1 MSLRFLFTSLIAA
14 LCICGN
20 ATVTSQR
27 TCGEETN
34 FEQIWACR
42 YCRPPFDF
50 SNQLKPSASGRQYA
64 PDRKVDLLHLRLD
77 VTPDLKSRTVTGN
90 CLLTFEP
97 IARPLRELTLGAV
110 DLNIKNIEANV
121 SLAGYEMTPAGL
133 EIAFDPPVEP
143 GKQVTLSIDYSAE
156 PRRGLYFR
164 TPELGFRPEDTH
176 IWTQGEPHESR
187 HWFPSIDY
195 PNERFTS
202 EIICHAPQELTV
214 LSNGRLVEEVDEAAG
229 MKRVHYRQEKP
240 HVAYLIALVAGNF
253 AKEEDRYKDIPLRF
267 YTPQSRAPYAAN
279 GFRDT
284 ADILKFLEEELAV
297 PYPWPK
303 YDQVVVEDYHI
314 GGMENTSLTVLNPI
328 AVFPD
333 ESENLRDLY
342 GLIAHEL
349 VHQWF
354 GDLVTCKDWSELYLN
369 EGFAVYYSY
378 LYDGYKNGND
388 ALLHA
393 VYNDR
398 KGILYNKE
406 EKRPIVSRRY
416 NHAWDQFDQRAYAKG
431 GWVLHMLRSQLGE
444 DLFRRCVT
452 HYLKKNAL
460 RSVDTHDLQ
469 QAFEEV
475 TGLSLLPFFD
485 QWVHNGGHPEL
496 KVSYDWMPHEKLAK
510 ISVEQLQSAVSEKSK
525 KKVSTEK
532 TSGPLLFDLPLTL
545 RFVGP
550 DFTVDRDV
558 VVNKQMQDFYVPLPE
573 KPDVVRF
580 DARTQVLASIQ
591 FEKPKEMLYAQ
602 LNLEDDVVGRLLAA
616 DALSEKEDQ
625 QSIDKLQAALQNDPF
640 FGVRRQAAQALA
652 DIGTSKALAALID
665 SRKQADARVRRQV
678 VRAIGSF
685 FHPNAKMALLEIL
698 AGEKNPDIVAD
709 AIRPLGKYPGSD
721 VAEQIRRLL
730 QQPSY
735 ENAVAS
741 AAMDAAR
748 AREDASFLPL
758 MQKAIQRDVAF
769 PSKTLPG
776 AFDAVAYLG
785 KDLDQGR
792 DVREFLTAYLN
803 HPREKVQLA
812 AIAALGTLGDP
823 AAMDA
828 VRAFHRGP
836 KGDRKKKAAAEALK
850 KIRDKQDTPESLGA
864 LRGELDTLREE
875 NESFRK
881 DVEDLKQRINAKEKK
896 NTDQQES
903 DPAEK

>member
-1 MSLRFLFTSLIAA
+1 MSPRCLLTSLVVI
-14 LCICGN
+14 LCIFCN
-20 ATVTSQR
+20 TAVIPQR
-27 TCGEETN
+27 ICGEETN
-34 FEQIWACR
+34 LEQMRACR

-50 SNQLKPSASGRQYA
+50 VNQLQPSASGRQYA

-77 VTPDLKSRTVTGN
+77 VTPDLETRTVAGT
-90 CLLTFEP
+90 CVLQFEP

-110 DLNIKNIEANV
+110 DLNIKKVEANV
-121 SLAGYEMTPAGL
+121 PLAGHEMTPAGL

-143 GKQVTLSIDYSAE
+143 GKQVELRVTYSAE

-164 TPELGFRPEDTH
+164 TPELGFRDEDTH

-202 EIICHAPQELTV
+202 EIICHAPEALTV
-214 LSNGRLVEEVDEAAG
+214 LSNGRLIEEVSEGNG
-229 MKRVHYRQEKP
+229 MKRVHYLQEKP

-253 AKEEDRYKDIPLRF
+253 SKLEDRYKNIPLRF
-267 YTPQSRAPYAAN
+267 FTPQSRAPYAAN

-333 ESENLRDLY
+333 ETENLRDLY

-388 ALLHA
+388 ALLHD

-398 KGILYNKE
+398 KGILYNKD
-406 EKRPIVSRRY
+406 EKRPITHRQY

-431 GWVLHMLRSQLGE
+431 GWILHMLRTQLGE
-444 DLFRRCVT
+444 DLFRRSVT

-475 TGLSLLPFFD
+475 SGLSLLPFFD
-485 QWVHNGGHPEL
+485 QWVHNGGYPDL
-496 KVSYDWMPHEKLAK
+496 RVTYDWMPHEKLAK
-510 ISVEQLQSAVSEKSK
+510 ISVEQLQAPAKSK
-525 KKVSTEK
+525 SDKKDSNEK
-532 TSGPLLFDLPLTL
+532 TSLPLFDLPFSL

-550 DFTVDRDV
+550 DFSIDRNV
-558 VVNKQMQDFYVPLPE
+558 VVNKKMQDFYVPLPA

-580 DARTQVLASIQ
+580 DSKTQVLASIQ
-591 FEKPKEMLYAQ
+591 FDKPKEMLYAQ
-602 LNLEDDVVGRLLAA
+602 LAQQDDVVGRLLAA
-616 DALSEKEDQ
+616 DALSEKDDRGTIER
-625 QSIDKLQAALQNDPF
+625 LQTALQSDPF
-640 FGVRRQAAQALA
+640 FGVRIQAAQALA
-652 DIGTSKALAALID
+652 NIGSPTALAALAD
-665 SRKQADARVRRQV
+665 SLEQPDARVRRRV
-678 VRAIGSF
+678 VRALGNF
-685 FHPNAKMALLEIL
+685 FHPDAKMALLQVVAKET
-698 AGEKNPDIVAD
+698 NPDIVAE
-709 AIRPLGKYPGSD
+709 AMRPLGKYTGPE
-721 VAEQIRRLL
+721 VADQIRRLL
-730 QQPSY
+730 RQPSY
-735 ENAVAS
+735 DNAVAV

-748 AREDASFLPL
+748 SREDTSFIPL
-758 MQKAIQRDVAF
+758 MQEAIERDADF

-776 AFDAVAYLG
+776 ALDAVAYLG
-785 KDLDQGR
+785 KDLDDR
-792 DVREFLTAYLN
+792 REVREFLISYLN
-803 HPREKVQLA
+803 HPREPVQLA
-812 AIAALGTLGDP
+812 AIGALGTLADP
-823 AAMDA
+823 ATMDA

-850 KIRDKQDTPESLGA
+850 KIRAKQKTSESLGA
-864 LRGELDTLREE
+864 LRDQVDALREE
-875 NESFRK
+875 NETFRK
-881 DVEDLKQRINAKEKK
+881 DVKDLKDRLESASKGTDPQADETK
-896 NTDQQES
+896 ND
-903 DPAEK
+903 

>member
-1 MSLRFLFTSLIAA
+1 MSLRFLFAFLITMVCFSCP
-14 LCICGN
+14 LQP
-20 ATVTSQR
+20 SS
-27 TCGEETN
+27 GEETTL
-34 FEQIWACR
+34 EQMRACR

-50 SNQLKPSASGRQYA
+50 INQLKPSASGRQYA
-64 PDRKVDLLHLRLD
+64 PDRKVDLQHLRLD
-77 VTPDLKSRTVTGN
+77 VTPDLKARTVAGN
-90 CLLTFEP
+90 CVLTFEP

-110 DLNIKNIEANV
+110 DLNIKNMEANV
-121 SLAGYEMTPAGL
+121 ALAGYEMTNEGL

-164 TPELGFRPEDTH
+164 TPELGFRTEDTH

-202 EIICHAPQELTV
+202 EIICHIPREFTV
-214 LSNGRLVEEVDEAAG
+214 LSNGRQIEEVNEADG

-240 HVAYLIALVAGNF
+240 HVAYLIALAAGKF
-253 AKEEDRYKDIPLRF
+253 AKLEDQYNDISLRF
-267 YTPQSRAPYAAN
+267 FTPQSRAPYAAN

-284 ADILKFLEEELAV
+284 ADILKFLEEELGV

-328 AVFPD
+328 AVFPN

-378 LYDGYKNGND
+378 LYDGHKNGND

-398 KGILYNKE
+398 KGILYNKD
-406 EKRPIVSRRY
+406 EKRPIVSRKY

-460 RSVDTHDLQ
+460 SSVDTHDLQ
-469 QAFEEV
+469 QAFEEI

-485 QWVHNGGHPEL
+485 QWVHNAGHPDL

-510 ISVEQLQSAVSEKSK
+510 ISVEQLQAAAVAKGKEKDPAK
-525 KKVSTEK
+525 NAA
-532 TSGPLLFDLPLTL
+532 GPPLFDLPLTL

-550 DFTVDRDV
+550 DFVVDRDV
-558 VVNKQMQDFYVPLPE
+558 VVNKKMQDFYVPLPD

-580 DARTQVLASIQ
+580 DSRTQVLGSID
-591 FEKPKEMLYAQ
+591 FEKPKEMLYTQ
-602 LNLEDDVVGRLLAA
+602 LQREDDVVGRLLAA
-616 DALSEKEDQ
+616 DALNDKEDQ
-625 QSIDKLQAALQNDPF
+625 KSIDALKTALQRDSF

-652 DIGTSKALAALID
+652 DIGTPKALAALTE
-665 SRKQADARVRRQV
+665 SRDQPDARVRRQV

-685 FHPNAKMALLEIL
+685 FHPDAKVALIEIL
-698 AGEKNPDIVAD
+698 GAEKNPDIIAD

-721 VAEQIRRLL
+721 VSAEIQRLL
-730 QQPSY
+730 QQESY
-735 ENAVAS
+735 DNAVAA

-758 MQKAIQRDVAF
+758 MQKVIQRDSAF

-785 KDLDQGR
+785 KELDERQQVR
-792 DVREFLTAYLN
+792 DFLTGYLN

-812 AIAALGTLGDP
+812 AINALGTLGDP
-823 AAMDA
+823 ATMDA

-850 KIRDKQDTPESLGA
+850 KIRKKQDTPESLNA
-864 LRGELDTLREE
+864 LRGQLDTLREE

-881 DVEDLKQRINAKEKK
+881 DVEDLKQRLDAKEKK
-896 NTDQQES
+896 NPERQES
-903 DPAEK
+903 EPAEE

>member
-1 MSLRFLFTSLIAA
+1 MVCFPCPLQRSL
-14 LCICGN
+14 
-20 ATVTSQR
+20 
-27 TCGEETN
+27 GEETTL
-34 FEQIWACR
+34 EQMRSCR

-50 SNQLKPSASGRQYA
+50 ANQLTPSASGRQYA
-64 PDRKVDLLHLRLD
+64 PDRQVDLQHLRLD
-77 VTPDLKSRTVTGN
+77 VTPDLKARTVAGN
-90 CLLTFEP
+90 CVLTFEP
-97 IARPLRELTLGAV
+97 IARPLRELTLGAI
-110 DLNIKNIEANV
+110 DLNIKNMEANV
-121 SLAGYEMTPAGL
+121 ALAGYEMTNDGL

-164 TPELGFRPEDTH
+164 TPELGFRSEDTH

-202 EIICHAPQELTV
+202 EIICHVPQEFTV
-214 LSNGRLVEEVDEAAG
+214 LSNGRQIEEVDEADG

-240 HVAYLIALVAGNF
+240 HVAYLIALAAGKF
-253 AKEEDRYKDIPLRF
+253 SKLEDQYNDISLRF
-267 YTPQSRAPYAAN
+267 FTPQSRAPYAAN

-328 AVFPD
+328 AVFPN

-398 KGILYNKE
+398 KGILYNKD
-406 EKRPIVSRRY
+406 EKRPIVSRKY

-460 RSVDTHDLQ
+460 SSVDTHDLQ
-469 QAFEEV
+469 QAFEEI

-485 QWVHNGGHPEL
+485 QWVHNAGHPDL

-510 ISVEQLQSAVSEKSK
+510 ISVEQLQAAAVAKGKEKDPAK
-525 KKVSTEK
+525 NAA
-532 TSGPLLFDLPLTL
+532 GPPLFDLPLTL

-550 DFTVDRDV
+550 DFVVDRDV
-558 VVNKQMQDFYVPLPE
+558 VVNKKMQDFYVPLPD
-573 KPDVVRF
+573 KPNVVRF
-580 DARTQVLASIQ
+580 DSRTQVLGSID
-591 FEKPKEMLYAQ
+591 FEKPKEMLYTQ
-602 LNLEDDVVGRLLAA
+602 LQREDDVVGRLLAA
-616 DALSEKEDQ
+616 DALNDKEDQ
-625 QSIDKLQAALQNDPF
+625 QSIDALQDALQRDSF

-652 DIGTSKALAALID
+652 DIGTPKALAALIE
-665 SRKQADARVRRQV
+665 SRDQPDARVRRQV

-685 FHPNAKMALLEIL
+685 FHPDAKVALIEIL
-698 AGEKNPDIVAD
+698 GVEKNPDIIAD

-721 VAEQIRRLL
+721 VSAEIRRLL
-730 QQPSY
+730 QQESY
-735 ENAVAS
+735 DNAVAA

-758 MQKAIQRDVAF
+758 MQKVIQRDSAF

-785 KDLDQGR
+785 KELDERKQVR
-792 DVREFLTAYLN
+792 DFLTGYLN

-812 AIAALGTLGDP
+812 AINALGTLGDP
-823 AAMDA
+823 ATMDA

-850 KIRDKQDTPESLGA
+850 KIRKKQDTPESLNA
-864 LRGELDTLREE
+864 LRGQLDTLREE

-881 DVEDLKQRINAKEKK
+881 DVEDLKQRIDAKEKK
-896 NTDQQES
+896 NPERQES
-903 DPAEK
+903 EPAKE

>member
-1 MSLRFLFTSLIAA
+1 MSLRFLFAFLITMVCFSCP
-14 LCICGN
+14 LQP
-20 ATVTSQR
+20 SS
-27 TCGEETN
+27 GEETTL
-34 FEQIWACR
+34 EQMRACR

-50 SNQLKPSASGRQYA
+50 INQLKPSASGRQYA
-64 PDRKVDLLHLRLD
+64 PDRKVDLQHLRLD
-77 VTPDLKSRTVTGN
+77 VTPDLKARTVAGN
-90 CLLTFEP
+90 CVLTFEP

-110 DLNIKNIEANV
+110 DLNIKNMEANV
-121 SLAGYEMTPAGL
+121 ALAGYEMTNEGL

-164 TPELGFRPEDTH
+164 TPELGFRTEDTH

-202 EIICHAPQELTV
+202 EIICHIPREFTV
-214 LSNGRLVEEVDEAAG
+214 LSNGRQIEEVNEADG

-240 HVAYLIALVAGNF
+240 HVAYLIALAAGKF
-253 AKEEDRYKDIPLRF
+253 AKLEDQYNDISLRF
-267 YTPQSRAPYAAN
+267 FTPQSRAPYAAN

-284 ADILKFLEEELAV
+284 ADILKFLEEELGV

-328 AVFPD
+328 AVFPN

-378 LYDGYKNGND
+378 LYDGHKNGND

-398 KGILYNKE
+398 KGILYNKD
-406 EKRPIVSRRY
+406 EKRPIVSRKY

-460 RSVDTHDLQ
+460 SSVDTHDLQ
-469 QAFEEV
+469 QAFEEI

-485 QWVHNGGHPEL
+485 QWVHNAGHPDL

-510 ISVEQLQSAVSEKSK
+510 ISVEQLQAAAVAKGKEKDPAK
-525 KKVSTEK
+525 NAA
-532 TSGPLLFDLPLTL
+532 GPPLFDLPLTL

-550 DFTVDRDV
+550 DFVVDRDV
-558 VVNKQMQDFYVPLPE
+558 VVNKKMQDFYVPLPD

-580 DARTQVLASIQ
+580 DSRTQVLGSID
-591 FEKPKEMLYAQ
+591 FEKPKEMLYTQ
-602 LNLEDDVVGRLLAA
+602 LQREDDVVGRLLAA
-616 DALSEKEDQ
+616 DALNDKEDQ
-625 QSIDKLQAALQNDPF
+625 KSIDALKTALQRDSF

-652 DIGTSKALAALID
+652 DIGTPKALAALTE
-665 SRKQADARVRRQV
+665 SRDQPDARVRRQV

-685 FHPNAKMALLEIL
+685 FHPDAKVALIEIL
-698 AGEKNPDIVAD
+698 GAEKNPDIIAD

-721 VAEQIRRLL
+721 VSAEIQRLL
-730 QQPSY
+730 QQESY
-735 ENAVAS
+735 DNAVAA

-758 MQKAIQRDVAF
+758 MQKVIQRDSAF

-785 KDLDQGR
+785 KELEERQQVR
-792 DVREFLTAYLN
+792 DFLTGYLN

-812 AIAALGTLGDP
+812 AINALGTLGDP
-823 AAMDA
+823 ATMDA

-850 KIRDKQDTPESLGA
+850 KIRKKQDTPESLNA
-864 LRGELDTLREE
+864 LRGQLDTLREE

-881 DVEDLKQRINAKEKK
+881 DVEDLKQRLDAKEKK
-896 NTDQQES
+896 NPERQES
-903 DPAEK
+903 EPAEE

>member
-1 MSLRFLFTSLIAA
+1 MVCFPCPLQRSL
-14 LCICGN
+14 
-20 ATVTSQR
+20 
-27 TCGEETN
+27 GEETTL
-34 FEQIWACR
+34 EQMRSCR

-50 SNQLKPSASGRQYA
+50 ANQLTPSASGRQYA
-64 PDRKVDLLHLRLD
+64 PDRQVDLQHLRLD
-77 VTPDLKSRTVTGN
+77 VTPDLKARTVAGN
-90 CLLTFEP
+90 CVLTFEP
-97 IARPLRELTLGAV
+97 IARPLRELTLGAI
-110 DLNIKNIEANV
+110 DLNIKNMEANV
-121 SLAGYEMTPAGL
+121 ALAGYEMTNDGL

-164 TPELGFRPEDTH
+164 TPELGFRSEDTH

-202 EIICHAPQELTV
+202 EIICHVPQEFTV
-214 LSNGRLVEEVDEAAG
+214 LSNGRQIEEVDEADG

-240 HVAYLIALVAGNF
+240 HVAYLIALAAGKF
-253 AKEEDRYKDIPLRF
+253 SKLEDQYNDISLRF
-267 YTPQSRAPYAAN
+267 FTPQSRAPYAAN

-328 AVFPD
+328 AVFPN

-398 KGILYNKE
+398 KGILYNKD
-406 EKRPIVSRRY
+406 EKRPIVSRKY

-460 RSVDTHDLQ
+460 SSVDTHDLQ
-469 QAFEEV
+469 QAFEEI

-485 QWVHNGGHPEL
+485 QWVHNAGHPDL

-510 ISVEQLQSAVSEKSK
+510 ISVEQLQAAAVAKGKEKDPAK
-525 KKVSTEK
+525 NAA
-532 TSGPLLFDLPLTL
+532 GPPLFDLPLTL

-550 DFTVDRDV
+550 DFVVDRDV
-558 VVNKQMQDFYVPLPE
+558 VVNKKMQDFYVPLPD
-573 KPDVVRF
+573 KPNVVRF
-580 DARTQVLASIQ
+580 DSRTQVLGSID
-591 FEKPKEMLYAQ
+591 FEKPKEMLYTQ
-602 LNLEDDVVGRLLAA
+602 LQREDDVVGRLLAA
-616 DALSEKEDQ
+616 DALNDKEDQ
-625 QSIDKLQAALQNDPF
+625 QSIDALQDALQRDSF

-652 DIGTSKALAALID
+652 DIGTPKALAALIE
-665 SRKQADARVRRQV
+665 SRDQPDARVRRQV

-685 FHPNAKMALLEIL
+685 FHPDAKIALIKIL
-698 AGEKNPDIVAD
+698 GVEKNPDIIAD

-721 VAEQIRRLL
+721 VSAEIRRLL
-730 QQPSY
+730 QQESY
-735 ENAVAS
+735 DNAVAA

-758 MQKAIQRDVAF
+758 MQKVIQRDSAF

-785 KDLDQGR
+785 KELDERKQVR
-792 DVREFLTAYLN
+792 DFLTGYLN

-812 AIAALGTLGDP
+812 AINALGTLGDP
-823 AAMDA
+823 ATMDA

-850 KIRDKQDTPESLGA
+850 KIRKKQDTPESLNA
-864 LRGELDTLREE
+864 LRGQLDTLREE

-881 DVEDLKQRINAKEKK
+881 DVEDLKQRIDAKEKK
-896 NTDQQES
+896 NPERQES
-903 DPAEK
+903 EPAKE

>member
-1 MSLRFLFTSLIAA
+1 MSLRFLFAFLITMVCFSCP
-14 LCICGN
+14 LQP
-20 ATVTSQR
+20 SS
-27 TCGEETN
+27 GEETTL
-34 FEQIWACR
+34 EQMRACR

-50 SNQLKPSASGRQYA
+50 INQLKPSASGRQYA
-64 PDRKVDLLHLRLD
+64 PDRKVDLQHLRLD
-77 VTPDLKSRTVTGN
+77 VTPDLKARTVTGQ
-90 CLLTFEP
+90 CVLTFTP

-110 DLNIKNIEANV
+110 DLNIKNMKANV
-121 SLAGYEMTPAGL
+121 ALAGYEMTNEGL

-164 TPELGFRPEDTH
+164 TPELGFRDQDTH

-202 EIICHAPQELTV
+202 EVICHVPEQFTV
-214 LSNGRLVEEVDEAAG
+214 LSNGRLVEEAKEADG
-229 MKRVHYRQEKP
+229 MKRVHYLQEKP
-240 HVAYLIALVAGNF
+240 HVAYLIALAAGNF
-253 AKEEDRYKDIPLRF
+253 AKLEDQYKDIPIRF
-267 YTPQSRAPYAAN
+267 FTPQSRAPHAAN

-328 AVFPD
+328 AVFPS

-398 KGILYNKE
+398 KGILYNKD
-406 EKRPIVSRRY
+406 EKRPIVSRKY

-431 GWVLHMLRSQLGE
+431 GWVLHMLRTQLGE

-452 HYLKKNAL
+452 HYLRKNEL
-460 RSVDTHDLQ
+460 SSVDTHDLQ
-469 QAFEEV
+469 QAFEEI

-485 QWVHNGGHPEL
+485 QWVHNPGHPDL

-510 ISVEQLQSAVSEKSK
+510 ISVEQLQAAAVAKGKEKDPAK
-525 KKVSTEK
+525 NAAD
-532 TSGPLLFDLPLTL
+532 PPLFDLPLTL

-550 DFTVDRDV
+550 DFVVDRDV
-558 VVNKQMQDFYVPLPE
+558 MVNKKMQDFYVPLPE

-580 DARTQVLASIQ
+580 DARTQVLGSID
-591 FEKPKEMLYAQ
+591 FDKPNEMLYAQ
-602 LNLEDDVVGRLLAA
+602 LQLQDDVVGRLLAA
-616 DALSEKEDQ
+616 DALNDKDDQ
-625 QSIDKLQAALQNDPF
+625 RSIDALQTALQGDAF

-652 DIGTSKALAALID
+652 DIGTPKALAALIA
-665 SRKQADARVRRQV
+665 SREQADARVRRQV
-678 VRAIGSF
+678 VRAIGSY
-685 FHPNAKMALLEIL
+685 FHPDAKEALLAIVQNET
-698 AGEKNPDIVAD
+698 NPDIVAD
-709 AIRPLGKYPGSD
+709 AIRPLGKYTGSD
-721 VAEQIRRLL
+721 VAAQIQRLL
-730 QQPSY
+730 QVESY
-735 ENAVAS
+735 DNAVAA

-748 AREDASFLPL
+748 AREDATFLPL
-758 MQKAIQRDVAF
+758 MQQVIEQDVAF

-776 AFDAVAYLG
+776 ALDAVAYLG
-785 KDLDQGR
+785 KDLEDRQQVR
-792 DVREFLTAYLN
+792 DFLIGYLN
-803 HPREKVQLA
+803 HPREKVQIA
-812 AIAALGTLGDP
+812 AINALGTLGDP
-823 AAMDA
+823 ATMDA

-850 KIRDKQDTPESLGA
+850 KIRKKQDTPESLEA
-864 LRGELDTLREE
+864 LRGQLDKLREE
-875 NESFRK
+875 NESFREEVDK
-881 DVEDLKQRINAKEKK
+881 LKQRV
-896 NTDQQES
+896 D
-903 DPAEK
+903 AETEGASTP

>member
-1 MSLRFLFTSLIAA
+1 MVCFSCPLQPS
-14 LCICGN
+14 
-20 ATVTSQR
+20 S
-27 TCGEETN
+27 GEETTL
-34 FEQIWACR
+34 EQMRACR

-50 SNQLKPSASGRQYA
+50 INQLKPSASGRQYA
-64 PDRKVDLLHLRLD
+64 PDRKVDLQHLRLD
-77 VTPDLKSRTVTGN
+77 VTPDLKARTVAGN
-90 CLLTFEP
+90 CVLTFEP

-110 DLNIKNIEANV
+110 DLNIKNMEANV
-121 SLAGYEMTPAGL
+121 ALAGYEMTNEGL

-164 TPELGFRPEDTH
+164 TPELGFRTEDTH

-202 EIICHAPQELTV
+202 EIICHIPREFTV
-214 LSNGRLVEEVDEAAG
+214 LSNGRQIEEVNEADG

-240 HVAYLIALVAGNF
+240 HVAYLIALAAGKF
-253 AKEEDRYKDIPLRF
+253 AKLEDQYNDISLRF
-267 YTPQSRAPYAAN
+267 FTPQSRAPYAAN

-284 ADILKFLEEELAV
+284 ADILKFLEEELGV

-328 AVFPD
+328 AVFPN

-378 LYDGYKNGND
+378 LYDGHKNGND

-398 KGILYNKE
+398 KGILYNKD
-406 EKRPIVSRRY
+406 EKRPIVSRKY

-460 RSVDTHDLQ
+460 SSVDTHDLQ
-469 QAFEEV
+469 QAFEEI

-485 QWVHNGGHPEL
+485 QWVHNAGHPDL

-510 ISVEQLQSAVSEKSK
+510 ISVEQLQAAAVAKGKEKDPAK
-525 KKVSTEK
+525 NAA
-532 TSGPLLFDLPLTL
+532 GPPLFDLPLTL
-545 RFVGP
+545 RFIGP
-550 DFTVDRDV
+550 DFVVDRDV
-558 VVNKQMQDFYVPLPE
+558 VVNKKMQDFYVPLPD

-580 DARTQVLASIQ
+580 DSRTQVLGSID
-591 FEKPKEMLYAQ
+591 FEKPKEMLYTQ
-602 LNLEDDVVGRLLAA
+602 LQREDDVVGRLLAA
-616 DALSEKEDQ
+616 DALNDKEDQ
-625 QSIDKLQAALQNDPF
+625 KSIDALKTALQRDSF

-652 DIGTSKALAALID
+652 DIGTPKALAALTE
-665 SRKQADARVRRQV
+665 SRDQPDARVRRQV

-685 FHPNAKMALLEIL
+685 FHPDAKVALIEIL
-698 AGEKNPDIVAD
+698 GAEKNPDIIAD

-721 VAEQIRRLL
+721 VSAEIQRLL
-730 QQPSY
+730 QQESY
-735 ENAVAS
+735 DNAVAA

-758 MQKAIQRDVAF
+758 MQKVIQRDSAF

-785 KDLDQGR
+785 KELEERQQVR
-792 DVREFLTAYLN
+792 DFLTGYLN

-812 AIAALGTLGDP
+812 AINALGTLGDP
-823 AAMDA
+823 ATMDA

-850 KIRDKQDTPESLGA
+850 KIRKKQDTPESLNA
-864 LRGELDTLREE
+864 LRGQLDTLREE

-881 DVEDLKQRINAKEKK
+881 DVEDLKQRLDAKEKK
-896 NTDQQES
+896 NPERQES
-903 DPAEK
+903 EPAEE

>member
-1 MSLRFLFTSLIAA
+1 MSLRFLFAFLITMVCFSCP
-14 LCICGN
+14 LQP
-20 ATVTSQR
+20 SS
-27 TCGEETN
+27 GEETTL
-34 FEQIWACR
+34 EQMRACR

-50 SNQLKPSASGRQYA
+50 INQLKPSASGRQYA
-64 PDRKVDLLHLRLD
+64 PDRKVDLQHLRLD
-77 VTPDLKSRTVTGN
+77 VTPDLKARTVAGN
-90 CLLTFEP
+90 CVLTFEP

-110 DLNIKNIEANV
+110 DLNIKNMEANV
-121 SLAGYEMTPAGL
+121 ALAGYEMTNEGL

-164 TPELGFRPEDTH
+164 TPELGFRTEDTH

-202 EIICHAPQELTV
+202 EIICHIPREFTV
-214 LSNGRLVEEVDEAAG
+214 LSNGRQIEEVNEADG

-240 HVAYLIALVAGNF
+240 HVAYLIALAAGKF
-253 AKEEDRYKDIPLRF
+253 AKLEDQYNDISLRF
-267 YTPQSRAPYAAN
+267 FTPQSRAPYAAN

-284 ADILKFLEEELAV
+284 ADILKFLEEELGV

-328 AVFPD
+328 AVFPN

-378 LYDGYKNGND
+378 LYDGHKNGND

-398 KGILYNKE
+398 KGILYNKD
-406 EKRPIVSRRY
+406 EKRPIVSRKY

-460 RSVDTHDLQ
+460 SSVDTHDLQ
-469 QAFEEV
+469 QAFEEI

-485 QWVHNGGHPEL
+485 QWVHNAGHPDL

-510 ISVEQLQSAVSEKSK
+510 ISVEQLQAAAVAKGKEKDPAK
-525 KKVSTEK
+525 NAA
-532 TSGPLLFDLPLTL
+532 GPPLFDLPLTL
-545 RFVGP
+545 RFIGP
-550 DFTVDRDV
+550 DFVVDRDV
-558 VVNKQMQDFYVPLPE
+558 VVNKKMQDFYVPLPD

-580 DARTQVLASIQ
+580 DSRTQVLGSID
-591 FEKPKEMLYAQ
+591 FEKPKEMLYTQ
-602 LNLEDDVVGRLLAA
+602 LQREDDVVGRLLAA
-616 DALSEKEDQ
+616 DALNDKEDQ
-625 QSIDKLQAALQNDPF
+625 KSIDALKTALQRDSF

-652 DIGTSKALAALID
+652 DIGTPKALAALTE
-665 SRKQADARVRRQV
+665 SRDQPDARVRRQV

-685 FHPNAKMALLEIL
+685 FHPDAKVALIEIL
-698 AGEKNPDIVAD
+698 GAEKNPDIIAD

-721 VAEQIRRLL
+721 VSAEIQRLL
-730 QQPSY
+730 QQESY
-735 ENAVAS
+735 DNAVAA

-758 MQKAIQRDVAF
+758 MQKVIQRDSAF

-785 KDLDQGR
+785 KELDERQQVR
-792 DVREFLTAYLN
+792 DFLTGYLN

-812 AIAALGTLGDP
+812 AINALGTLGDP
-823 AAMDA
+823 ATMDA

-850 KIRDKQDTPESLGA
+850 KIRKKQDTPESLNA
-864 LRGELDTLREE
+864 LRGQLDTLREE

-881 DVEDLKQRINAKEKK
+881 DVEDLKQRLDAKEKK
-896 NTDQQES
+896 NPERQES
-903 DPAEK
+903 EPAEE

>member
-1 MSLRFLFTSLIAA
+1 MSLRFLFAFLITMVCFSCP
-14 LCICGN
+14 LQP
-20 ATVTSQR
+20 SS
-27 TCGEETN
+27 GEETTL
-34 FEQIWACR
+34 EQMRACR

-50 SNQLKPSASGRQYA
+50 INQLKPSASGRQYA
-64 PDRKVDLLHLRLD
+64 PDRKVDLQHLRLD
-77 VTPDLKSRTVTGN
+77 VTPDLKARTVAGN
-90 CLLTFEP
+90 CVLTFEP

-110 DLNIKNIEANV
+110 DLNIKNMEANV
-121 SLAGYEMTPAGL
+121 ALAGYEMTNEGL

-164 TPELGFRPEDTH
+164 TPELGFRTEDTH

-202 EIICHAPQELTV
+202 EIICHIPREFTV
-214 LSNGRLVEEVDEAAG
+214 LSNGRQIEEVNEADG

-240 HVAYLIALVAGNF
+240 HVAYLIALAAGKF
-253 AKEEDRYKDIPLRF
+253 AKLEDQYNDISLRF
-267 YTPQSRAPYAAN
+267 FTPQSRAPYAAN

-284 ADILKFLEEELAV
+284 ADILKFLEEELGV

-328 AVFPD
+328 AVFPN

-378 LYDGYKNGND
+378 LYDGHKNGND

-398 KGILYNKE
+398 KGILYNKD
-406 EKRPIVSRRY
+406 EKRPIVSRKY

-460 RSVDTHDLQ
+460 SSVDTHDLQ
-469 QAFEEV
+469 QAFEEI

-485 QWVHNGGHPEL
+485 QWVHNAGHPDL

-510 ISVEQLQSAVSEKSK
+510 ISVEQLQAAAVAKGKEKDPAK
-525 KKVSTEK
+525 NAA
-532 TSGPLLFDLPLTL
+532 GPPLFDLPLTL

-550 DFTVDRDV
+550 DFVVDRDV
-558 VVNKQMQDFYVPLPE
+558 VVNKKMQDFYVPLPD

-580 DARTQVLASIQ
+580 DSRTQVLGSID
-591 FEKPKEMLYAQ
+591 FEKPKEMLYTQ
-602 LNLEDDVVGRLLAA
+602 LQREDDVVGRLLAA
-616 DALSEKEDQ
+616 DALNDKEDQ
-625 QSIDKLQAALQNDPF
+625 KSIDALKTALQRDSF

-652 DIGTSKALAALID
+652 DIGTPKALAALTE
-665 SRKQADARVRRQV
+665 SRDQPDARVRRQV

-685 FHPNAKMALLEIL
+685 FHPDAKVALIEIL
-698 AGEKNPDIVAD
+698 GAEKNPDIIAD
-709 AIRPLGKYPGSD
+709 AIRPLGKYPGRD
-721 VAEQIRRLL
+721 VSAEIQRLL
-730 QQPSY
+730 QQESY
-735 ENAVAS
+735 DNAVAA

-758 MQKAIQRDVAF
+758 MQKVIQRDSAF

-785 KDLDQGR
+785 KELDERQQVR
-792 DVREFLTAYLN
+792 DFLTGYLN

-812 AIAALGTLGDP
+812 AINALGTLGDP
-823 AAMDA
+823 ATMDA

-850 KIRDKQDTPESLGA
+850 KIRKKQDTPESLNA
-864 LRGELDTLREE
+864 LRGQLDTLREE

-881 DVEDLKQRINAKEKK
+881 DVEDLKQRLDAKEKK
-896 NTDQQES
+896 NPERQEPE
-903 DPAEK
+903 PAEE

>member
-1 MSLRFLFTSLIAA
+1 MSLRFLFTFLIAMA
-14 LCICGN
+14 CIACPF
-20 ATVTSQR
+20 QR
-27 TCGEETN
+27 SSGEETTL
-34 FEQIWACR
+34 EQMQACR

-50 SNQLKPSASGRQYA
+50 ANQLTSSASGRQYA
-64 PDRKVDLLHLRLD
+64 PDRKVDLQHLRLE
-77 VTPDLKSRTVTGN
+77 VTPDLKARTVAGN
-90 CLLTFEP
+90 CVLTFEP

-110 DLNIKNIEANV
+110 DLNIKNMEANV
-121 SLAGYEMTPAGL
+121 ALAGYEMTNDGL

-164 TPELGFRPEDTH
+164 TPELGFRTEDTH

-202 EIICHAPQELTV
+202 EIICHIPREFTV
-214 LSNGRLVEEVDEAAG
+214 LSNGRQIEEVNEADG

-240 HVAYLIALVAGNF
+240 HVAYLIALAAGKF
-253 AKEEDRYKDIPLRF
+253 AKLEDQYNDISLRF
-267 YTPQSRAPYAAN
+267 FTPQSRAPYAAN

-284 ADILKFLEEELAV
+284 ADILKFLEEELGV

-328 AVFPD
+328 AVFPN

-378 LYDGYKNGND
+378 LYDGHKNGND

-398 KGILYNKE
+398 KGILYNKD
-406 EKRPIVSRRY
+406 EKRPIVSRKY

-460 RSVDTHDLQ
+460 SSVDTHDLQ
-469 QAFEEV
+469 QAFEEI

-485 QWVHNGGHPEL
+485 QWVHNAGHPDL

-510 ISVEQLQSAVSEKSK
+510 ISVEQLQAAAVAKGKEKDPAK
-525 KKVSTEK
+525 NAA
-532 TSGPLLFDLPLTL
+532 GPPLFDLPLTL

-550 DFTVDRDV
+550 DFVVDRDV
-558 VVNKQMQDFYVPLPE
+558 VVNKKMQDFYVPLPD

-580 DARTQVLASIQ
+580 DSRTQVLGSID
-591 FEKPKEMLYAQ
+591 FEKPKEMLYTQ
-602 LNLEDDVVGRLLAA
+602 LQREDDVVGRLLAA
-616 DALSEKEDQ
+616 DALNDKEDQ
-625 QSIDKLQAALQNDPF
+625 KSIDALKTALQRDSF

-652 DIGTSKALAALID
+652 DIGTPKALAALTE
-665 SRKQADARVRRQV
+665 SRDQPDARVRRQV

-685 FHPNAKMALLEIL
+685 FHPDAKVALIEIL
-698 AGEKNPDIVAD
+698 GAEKNPDIIAD

-721 VAEQIRRLL
+721 VSAEIRRLL
-730 QQPSY
+730 QQESY
-735 ENAVAS
+735 DNAVAA

-748 AREDASFLPL
+748 AREDATFLPL
-758 MQKAIQRDVAF
+758 MQQVIEQDVAF

-776 AFDAVAYLG
+776 ALDAVAYLG
-785 KDLDQGR
+785 KELDERQQVR
-792 DVREFLTAYLN
+792 DFLTGYLN

-812 AIAALGTLGDP
+812 AINALGTLGDP
-823 AAMDA
+823 ATMDA

-850 KIRDKQDTPESLGA
+850 KIRKKQDTPESLNA
-864 LRGELDTLREE
+864 LRGQLDTLREE

-881 DVEDLKQRINAKEKK
+881 DVEDLKQRLDAKEKK
-896 NTDQQES
+896 NPERQES
-903 DPAEK
+903 EPAEE

>member
-1 MSLRFLFTSLIAA
+1 MSLRFLFAFLITMVCFSCP
-14 LCICGN
+14 LQP
-20 ATVTSQR
+20 SS
-27 TCGEETN
+27 GEETTL
-34 FEQIWACR
+34 EQMRACR

-50 SNQLKPSASGRQYA
+50 INQLKPSASGRQYA
-64 PDRKVDLLHLRLD
+64 PDRKVDLQHLRLD
-77 VTPDLKSRTVTGN
+77 VTPDLKARTVAGN
-90 CLLTFEP
+90 CVLTFEP

-110 DLNIKNIEANV
+110 DLNIKNMEANV
-121 SLAGYEMTPAGL
+121 ALAGYEMTNEGL

-164 TPELGFRPEDTH
+164 TPELGFRTEDTH

-202 EIICHAPQELTV
+202 EIICHIPREFTV
-214 LSNGRLVEEVDEAAG
+214 LSNGRQIEEVNEADG

-240 HVAYLIALVAGNF
+240 HVAYLIALAAGKF
-253 AKEEDRYKDIPLRF
+253 AKLEDQYNDISLRF
-267 YTPQSRAPYAAN
+267 FTPQSRAPYAAN

-284 ADILKFLEEELAV
+284 ADILKFLEEELGV

-328 AVFPD
+328 AVFPN

-378 LYDGYKNGND
+378 LYDGHKNGND

-398 KGILYNKE
+398 KGILYNKD
-406 EKRPIVSRRY
+406 EKRPIVSRKY

-460 RSVDTHDLQ
+460 SSVDTHDLQ
-469 QAFEEV
+469 QAFEEI

-485 QWVHNGGHPEL
+485 QWVHNAGHPDL

-510 ISVEQLQSAVSEKSK
+510 ISVEQLQAAAVAKGKEKDPAK
-525 KKVSTEK
+525 NAA
-532 TSGPLLFDLPLTL
+532 GPPLFDLPLTL
-545 RFVGP
+545 RFIGP
-550 DFTVDRDV
+550 DFVVDRDV
-558 VVNKQMQDFYVPLPE
+558 VVNKKMQDFYVPLPD

-580 DARTQVLASIQ
+580 DSRTQVLGSID
-591 FEKPKEMLYAQ
+591 FEKPKEMLYTQ
-602 LNLEDDVVGRLLAA
+602 LQREDDVVGRLLAA
-616 DALSEKEDQ
+616 DALNDKEDQ
-625 QSIDKLQAALQNDPF
+625 KSIDALKTALQRDSF

-652 DIGTSKALAALID
+652 DIGTPKALAALTE
-665 SRKQADARVRRQV
+665 SRDQPDARVRRQV

-685 FHPNAKMALLEIL
+685 FHPDAKVALIEIL
-698 AGEKNPDIVAD
+698 GAEKNPDIIAD

-721 VAEQIRRLL
+721 VSAEIQRLL
-730 QQPSY
+730 QQESY
-735 ENAVAS
+735 DNAVAA

-758 MQKAIQRDVAF
+758 MQKVIQRDSAF

-785 KDLDQGR
+785 KELEERQQVR
-792 DVREFLTAYLN
+792 DFLTGYLN

-812 AIAALGTLGDP
+812 AINALGTLGDP
-823 AAMDA
+823 ATMDA

-850 KIRDKQDTPESLGA
+850 KIRKKQDTPESLNA
-864 LRGELDTLREE
+864 LRGQLDTLREE

-881 DVEDLKQRINAKEKK
+881 DVEDLKQRLDAKEKK
-896 NTDQQES
+896 NPERQES
-903 DPAEK
+903 EPAEE